1 MKLWYNGKKHACS
14 YDYEEKNL
22 YLTVTIVLHII
33 EVLIAL
39 YVHDDFVRPY
49 VGDMLVVIVVYT
61 FVRILIP
68 EKVRLLPLW
77 VFIFAVAVEIL
88 QWFHIVDI
96 LGLTDSRFFRVLIG
110 GVFDVKDILCYGVG
124 CVLLGIYEYLTRTK
138 ALTKLSKD

>member
-1 MKLWYNGKKHACS
+1 MPVPMIMKKRI
-14 YDYEEKNL
+14 L
-22 YLTVTIVLHII
+22 YLTATIVLLII

-49 VGDMLVVIVVYT
+49 VGDMLVVVVVYT

-96 LGLTDSRFFRVLIG
+96 LGLTNNRFFSVLIG
-110 GVFDVKDILCYGVG
+110 GVFDVKDILCYAVG
-124 CVLLGIYEYLTRTK
+124 CIMLGGYEYLTRVKTF
-138 ALTKLSKD
+138 AKLSKN